1 MEQPEKSTPEQGQ
14 KLLVEI
20 IVVAMYV
27 NKLSDLAYTCVP
39 LVLVLYDNISVLRE
53 PGITSR
59 LVG

>member
-1 MEQPEKSTPEQGQ
+1 MEQPEKSTPEQDQ

-39 LVLVLYDNISVLRE
+39 LVLVLYDNISVL
-53 PGITSR
+53 TSR